1 MGAHMPDN
9 EQFDGLPFEYQDQI
23 LLDAV
28 SSSSSFISNIFYG
41 HINQLSS
48 CYLLP

>member
-1 MGAHMPDN
+1 MPDN
-9 EQFDGLPFEYQDQI
+9 EQFDGLPFEYQNQI

-28 SSSSSFISNIFYG
+28 SSSSSFILNIFYG
-41 HINQLSS
+41 HINQFSS